1 MRGFVLRFMVTG
13 VAVLV
18 AAQIIP
24 GLTIDSVAA
33 GVVGV
38 LVLAMLNAVVR
49 PLLYV
54 LSAPFIVVT
63 LGLFMIVINA
73 FLLEVVSV
81 LVKGFHVYGFWSAV
95 GGAVLISFV
104 SGIMN
109 LMVSER
115 GQVQMVISPSRPRNV
130 RHIN

>member
-1 MRGFVLRFMVTG
+1 MSGFVFRCLVTG

-18 AAQIIP
+18 ASQIIP
-24 GLTIDSVAA
+24 GLTIDSLAA

-38 LVLAMLNAVVR
+38 LVLAILNAVVR
-49 PLLYV
+49 PFLYL

-63 LGLFMIVINA
+63 LGLFMVVINA
-73 FLLEVVSV
+73 FLLELVSM
-81 LVKGFHVYGFWSAV
+81 LVKGFTCMVSWSAV

-104 SGIMN
+104 SGIVN
-109 LMVSER
+109 FFER
-115 GQVQMVISPSRPRNV
+115 GHVQMVVSPSRPRNI

>member
-73 FLLEVVSV
+73 CLLEVVSV